1 MVGWGN
7 QTRQASAPELKSAA
21 PLWTVASILLSLW
34 LVGIVSSSTFGGALH
49 FLLPLALVA
58 YIASHIQQENADS

>member
-7 QTRQASAPELKSAA
+7 DFRQTNPSGLKSAEA
-21 PLWTVASILLSLW
+21 LWTVAVSLLLLW

-49 FLLPLALVA
+49 LLLPLALVA
-58 YIASHIQQENADS
+58 YLVSRIQQERADS

>member
-7 QTRQASAPELKSAA
+7 HFRRTSVPELKSAT
-21 PLWTVASILLSLW
+21 PLWTIAVSLWLLW
-34 LVGIVSSSTFGGALH
+34 LVGIVSSSTVGGALH

-58 YIASHIQQENADS
+58 YIVSRIQRENADS

>member
-7 QTRQASAPELKSAA
+7 HFRQTSAPELKSPP
-21 PLWTVASILLSLW
+21 PLWTVAVSLLLLW
-34 LVGIVSSSTFGGALH
+34 LVGIASSSTVGGALH

-58 YIASHIQQENADS
+58 YIASRIQQENADS